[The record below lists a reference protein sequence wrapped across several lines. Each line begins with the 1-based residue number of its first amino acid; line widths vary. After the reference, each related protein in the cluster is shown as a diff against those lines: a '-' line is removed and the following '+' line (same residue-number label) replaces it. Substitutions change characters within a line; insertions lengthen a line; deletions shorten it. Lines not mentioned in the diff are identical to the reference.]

1 VWGVETNPGEVVVL
15 VFNTDGDVDRLTTV
29 RFLGDDNDVGV
40 DGRLLCAAD
49 PVGVEG
55 AELHVL
61 IEPRDKGLFLGLE
74 LGDRCC
80 DAEEEE
86 WVCFLAGLLGVD
98 IKEGLVVDVDDDD
111 DDDRNDDDGGL
122 FEVERFGNEVDLLR
136 ASPLVVLLDDDEE
149 VETSKSNGMG

>member
-29 RFLGDDNDVGV
+29 RFLGDDDDVGV
-40 DGRLLCAAD
+40 DGRLCAAD

-55 AELHVL
+55 AELL
-61 IEPRDKGLFLGLE
+61 IIELRDKGLFLGLE

-80 DAEEEE
+80 DEEEEE

-98 IKEGLVVDVDDDD
+98 IKEGLVVDDDDD
-111 DDDRNDDDGGL
+111 DINDDDGL
-122 FEVERFGNEVDLLR
+122 FKVERFGNEVDLLR
-136 ASPLVVLLDDDEE
+136 VSPLVVLVVVVVVDDDEE
-149 VETSKSNGMG
+149 FETNKSNGMG